1 VVRAPGPTSGGV
13 AVNGGV
19 PPISVTRFPVFIG
32 IRDAVAAKSP
42 SAKEL
47 AAESSQESSYGWFFP
62 EVRAPLAILLQ
73 LKKGKTFDYQ
83 TIVRRGLEITCKR
96 SLIIF
101 RFESEI

>member
-1 VVRAPGPTSGGV
+1 
-13 AVNGGV
+13 
-19 PPISVTRFPVFIG
+19 
-32 IRDAVAAKSP
+32 
-42 SAKEL
+42 
-47 AAESSQESSYGWFFP
+47 
-62 EVRAPLAILLQ
+62 LAILLQ